1 LGRACSTHRKK
12 RNEARVFTVKP
23 KWKKLLGRSMHTWVN
38 NVKTDLKE
46 IGLEGVNWIRLAQN
60 REK

>member
-1 LGRACSTHRKK
+1 
-12 RNEARVFTVKP
+12 
-23 KWKKLLGRSMHTWVN
+23 MHTWVN